1 VFEITLGVLVFT
13 AIVVTLVLVILF
25 ARSELVD
32 TGVVEININDERSVP
47 ARAGEKLYR
56 ALFHAKLFVPS
67 ACGGKGTCGQCRI
80 KVLEGGGA
88 VLPTE
93 VMHLS
98 RRDIAHHERL
108 ACQVTVK
115 QDLRISIPH
124 EIFGVKK
131 WPCTVRSNRNVST
144 FIKELVLDL
153 DSDEAM
159 DFRAGGY
166 VQVECGPHEVDFS
179 DLVIDPPF
187 DDDWKRLRR
196 YVSRVRESVTRA
208 YSMANYPGE
217 GNLVILNV
225 RIALPPAGAPPG
237 TPPGAMSSY
246 LFSLRPGDKLDVLAP
261 FGEFFAKKTDA
272 EMVFIGGGAGM
283 APMRSHIL
291 DQLLRLE
298 SKRRISFWYGARSRR
313 ELFYQDLFDRLAA
326 EHENFSWH
334 VALSEPRPEDQWT
347 GYQGFIHQVVLKH
360 YLEQHADPE
369 DCEFYLCG
377 PTIMIK
383 AVLHILEDLGVPKEN
398 VLFDDFGT

>member
-1 VFEITLGVLVFT
+1 MFT
-13 AIVVTLVLVILF
+13 GIVVILVLAILF

-32 TGVVEININDERSVP
+32 TGVVKINVNDEQAVP
-47 ARAGEKLYR
+47 AHVGQKLSQALSRAN
-56 ALFHAKLFVPS
+56 LFVPS
-67 ACGGKGTCGQCRI
+67 ACGGKGTCGQCRV

-93 VMHLS
+93 AMHLTK
-98 RRDIAHHERL
+98 RNIALHERL

-115 QDLRISIPH
+115 HDLRISLPH
-124 EIFGVKK
+124 EVFGVRK
-131 WPCTVRSNRNVST
+131 WPCRVRSNRNVST

-153 DSDEAM
+153 DGGESM

-166 VQVECGPHEVDFS
+166 IQIECGPHEVDFA
-179 DLVIDPPF
+179 DLEIDPPF
-187 DDDWKRLRR
+187 DKDWQRLRR
-196 YVSRVRESVTRA
+196 YVSRVRQPVTRA

-217 GNLVILNV
+217 SNIVMLNV
-225 RIALPPAGAPPG
+225 RIALPPPGAPPNA
-237 TPPGAMSSY
+237 PPGAMSSY
-246 LFSLRPGDKLDVLAP
+246 LFSLRPGDKLDVLGP

-298 SKRRISFWYGARSRR
+298 SKRKISFWYGARSRR
-313 ELFYQDLFDRLAA
+313 ELFYKDLFDRLAA
-326 EHENFSWH
+326 EHDNFSWH
-334 VALSEPRPEDQWT
+334 VALSEPLPEDDWQR
-347 GYQGFIHQVVLKH
+347 YRGFIHQVVYEH
-360 YLEQHADPE
+360 YLEDHPDPE

-377 PTIMIK
+377 PTVMIK
-383 AVLHILEDLGVPKEN
+383 AVLHMLEDLGVPEES